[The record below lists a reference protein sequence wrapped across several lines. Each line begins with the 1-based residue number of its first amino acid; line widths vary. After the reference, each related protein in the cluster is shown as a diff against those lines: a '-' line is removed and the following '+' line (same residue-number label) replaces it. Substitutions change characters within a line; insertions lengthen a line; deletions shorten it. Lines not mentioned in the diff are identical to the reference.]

1 MFCDFAKL
9 QIPIFAI
16 LHILQIPLFGILL
29 LMQILDFG
37 FLLLEQNPNFAKFT
51 KSEIG
56 PFGHKEGEQEVAF
69 TVVLGPSQGLVALV
83 GRHLDGA

>member
-16 LHILQIPLFGILL
+16 LHILQIPFFGILL

-56 PFGHKEGEQEVAF
+56 PFGHKESEQEVASIN
-69 TVVLGPSQGLVALV
+69 VLGPCQNIAP
-83 GRHLDGA
+83 